1 MTRLTRLTRLVLRH
15 PRLVVGFWLA
25 LTAAGIV
32 AAGPAFRAFSA
43 EYSVP
48 GREGY
53 ETNQELTRLYGNG
66 GDSAPVVAVVTLPA
80 GASPGSQLVARE
92 LDRVEA
98 RIERAVPRVRVA
110 SYAST
115 GDRAFVSRDGRT
127 TFVLAYPHPK
137 PGSFGQNPEAARAI
151 EAALHGATVAGAPV

>member
-43 EYSVP
+43 QYSVP

-53 ETNQELTRLYGNG
+53 ETNQAITRLYGNG
-66 GDSAPVVAVVTLPA
+66 ADSAPIVAVVTLPA
-80 GASPGSQLVARE
+80 GTPAGSPVGARE
-92 LDRVEA
+92 LDRGET
-98 RIERAVPRVRVA
+98 RIE
-110 SYAST
+110 
-115 GDRAFVSRDGRT
+115 
-127 TFVLAYPHPK
+127 
-137 PGSFGQNPEAARAI
+137 
-151 EAALHGATVAGAPV
+151 